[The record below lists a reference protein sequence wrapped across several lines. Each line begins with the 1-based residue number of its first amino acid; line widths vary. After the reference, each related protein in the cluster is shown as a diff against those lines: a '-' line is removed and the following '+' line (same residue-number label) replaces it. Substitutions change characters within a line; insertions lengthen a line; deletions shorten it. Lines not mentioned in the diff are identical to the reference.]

1 MKKGAI
7 IGIIVGVIIL
17 VVLIAGAIGYFF
29 INDVAQKTKIVEEFK
44 QISELTNSEDFNIEE
59 INEKTSNIVTNG
71 KYAMVERAAKNY
83 AHDLFNTASELKTML
98 EDEKM
103 AGLLTASN
111 YEEDGPEFVE
121 TKKYLSETKQ
131 KLEDGKTQML
141 GYLEESKINSY
152 IEAETTDSYCTELY
166 RQLLSEDIKMP
177 ETEKKQLETAI
188 DKVISML
195 EIEEE
200 VINFLIENNESWRV
214 EGEQILFDS
223 NTLVIKYNSFLT
235 KLRIL

>member
-1 MKKGAI
+1 MKKGTI
-7 IGIIVGVIIL
+7 IGSIVGAIVL
-17 VVLIAGAIGYFF
+17 VVLIAGAVGYFF
-29 INDVAQKTKIVEEFK
+29 FNDVAQKAKIVEEFK
-44 QISELTNSEDFNIEE
+44 QISELTSSGNIDIEK
-59 INEKTSNIVTNG
+59 INEKTSNIVATG

-98 EDEKM
+98 EDKKM
-103 AGLLTASN
+103 AELLTANN

-131 KLEDGKTQML
+131 KLEEGKTQML

-166 RQLLSEDIKMP
+166 RQLLSEDIKIP
-177 ETEKKQLETAI
+177 ESEKKQLETSI

-195 EIEEE
+195 GIEEE
-200 VINFLIENNESWRV
+200 VINFLIENKNSWQV
-214 EGEQILFDS
+214 QGEQIMFNS
-223 NTLVIKYNSFLT
+223 NSLVVKYNSFLT